1 MAEALVGRLVRRY
14 GHAVDFLFVYV
25 MEAHAADEWPLG
37 LLRSITRQHRSM
49 DERCAAARVFRA
61 RLADGLRRVT
71 QVVSDGTGTVGG
83 DRPGELADLQAAST
97 VRWAVDTMDNPF
109 YKAFG
114 AWPEGH
120 VVIGAEGTLLL
131 CTEAQEGEGCI
142 ADGEWQMQVEGVLNK
157 VCGCT
162 PCDKIESPGPDAR
175 IVHSVQAGT

>member
-1 MAEALVGRLVRRY
+1 MAEVLVGRLVRRF

-37 LLRSITRQHRSM
+37 LLRSSIPQHRSM
-49 DERCAAARVFRA
+49 DERCSAARKFRA
-61 RLADGLRRVT
+61 CLADRLHRAT
-71 QVVSDGTGTVGG
+71 QVVNDGSGLLQGG
-83 DRPGELADLQAAST
+83 QPGEQADLQAAAT
-97 VRWAVDTMDNPF
+97 VGWAVDMMHNPF

-131 CTEAQEGEGCI
+131 CTEAQEGEGGI
-142 ADGEWQMQVEGVLNK
+142 AGGAWQMQIERVLSK

-162 PCDKIESPGPDAR
+162 PCDEIGSPFPNAR
-175 IVHSVQAGT
+175 KAHNVHA